1 MDEEEK
7 QWIVRDGPII
17 NDVDGAGLPKI
28 LLKLLGQ
35 RGVEGREAIQTFLK
49 PRLRDLSDPFL
60 LPSMSEAVA
69 RILEAVDG
77 GQKVMVYG
85 DYDVDGVTSVALMRN
100 VLKAYGA
107 NEDYFIPKRG
117 EEGYG
122 LSDIAIDHLLEY
134 KGKPD
139 LVITVDCGTAS
150 IDEIARFNSLG
161 VDVIVV
167 DHHEMSVRGVPDCA
181 AVVNP
186 KLGDDF
192 HYLCAAGVVFKLA
205 HALLKTRNL
214 AGFDLKD
221 YIDMVAVATVADIVP
236 LVEENRLLV
245 RHGLER
251 LPKTK
256 HAGLKALQKVTGLN
270 GSVSSMDVGFRI
282 GPRINAAGRM
292 DKPEDALELLL
303 EGDEGVAMRIAEVL
317 DGYNKERQQHE
328 KQIRDEAMEL
338 VEKHF
343 DPGNDP
349 VIVLG
354 SRAWHP
360 GVVGIVASRLMRQFY
375 RPTFV
380 ISIGEDG
387 VGKGSGR
394 SVEGI
399 SLVDAIKA
407 CPDDLMAGG
416 GHDMAAGLSI
426 REEKLDGF
434 RKNFSKFVLEN
445 TTKEQR
451 LPRLNVDAEIGFDEL
466 SLEFMDSYDLLQP
479 FGSQN
484 PQPVFMSR
492 GVWLTEAP
500 RHLKNNHIKLFLRQ
514 GYVEHDAIFF
524 GGGERDLPDPPWDVA
539 FTIDRNTFRGRTNL
553 QMVIQDIRVSEDREF

>member
-1 MDEEEK
+1 VILDFFEWVLRCEGWVLVWTNGMDEEVK
-7 QWIVRDGPII
+7 QWIVRDGPAI
-17 NDVDGAGLPKI
+17 DEVDGAGLPKI

-35 RGVEGREAIQTFLK
+35 RGVEGREAIDAFLK
-49 PRLRDLSDPFL
+49 PKLRDLSDPFL
-60 LPSMSEAVA
+60 LPEMEAAVE
-69 RILEAVDG
+69 RVLKAVDG
-77 GQKVMVYG
+77 GEKVIVYG

-100 VLKAYGA
+100 VLQAYGA
-107 NEDYFIPKRG
+107 AEDCFIPKRG

-122 LSDIAIDHLLEY
+122 LSDAAIDHLLED

-150 IDEIARFNSLG
+150 IDEIARFKELG

-167 DHHEMSVRGVPDCA
+167 DHHEMSVRGRPDCV

-205 HALLKTRNL
+205 HALLKTRKVE
-214 AGFDLKD
+214 GFDLKE

-245 RHGLER
+245 RYGLER
-251 LPKTK
+251 LPRTK
-256 HAGLKALQKVTGLN
+256 NAGLRALQKVTGLN

-292 DKPEDALELLL
+292 DKPEDALALLL
-303 EGDEGVAMRIAEVL
+303 EQDDASAMQMAEVL
-317 DGYNKERQQHE
+317 DHFNRERQQHE
-328 KQIRDEAMEL
+328 KQIRDEAMAL

-399 SLVDAIKA
+399 SGRVRLR
-407 CPDDLMAGG
+407 CGG
-416 GHDMAAGLSI
+416 LI
-426 REEKLDGF
+426 C
-434 RKNFSKFVLEN
+434 
-445 TTKEQR
+445 R
-451 LPRLNVDAEIGFDEL
+451 LFPRCLLPGMSWF
-466 SLEFMDSYDLLQP
+466 FM
-479 FGSQN
+479 
-484 PQPVFMSR
+484 
-492 GVWLTEAP
+492 
-500 RHLKNNHIKLFLRQ
+500 
-514 GYVEHDAIFF
+514 
-524 GGGERDLPDPPWDVA
+524 
-539 FTIDRNTFRGRTNL
+539 GR
-553 QMVIQDIRVSEDREF
+553 